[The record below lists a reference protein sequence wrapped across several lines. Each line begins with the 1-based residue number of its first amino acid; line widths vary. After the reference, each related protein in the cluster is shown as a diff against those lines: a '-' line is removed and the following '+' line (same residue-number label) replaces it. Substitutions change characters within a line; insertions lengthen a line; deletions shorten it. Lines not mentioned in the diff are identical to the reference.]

1 VSRKSYDLRALAA
14 PEPMMRIIMAFDAL
28 AKGDAFEAVLPHAP
42 TPIYGHLR
50 ERGAEWEILA
60 DEPGRFVLLVKKA
73 A

>member
-1 VSRKSYDLRALAA
+1 MSRQTYDLRALAP
-14 PEPMMRIIMAFDAL
+14 PEPMVRIITAFDAL

-60 DEPGRFVLLVKKA
+60 DEPGRFVLLVKRTA
-73 A
+73 